1 MGFNIVLSS
10 PSGAGKTTIT
20 KKLSQKYPNIKI
32 SISHTTRKPR
42 PNEIDGVDY
51 HFVSQLEFEELI
63 KKNNFYEHA
72 KIFDN
77 YYGTSKNSVNKL
89 HQENYDVVFDIDW
102 QGTKQLS
109 KFKELNLI
117 KIFILPP
124 DKDELKK
131 RLINRNQDNNKV
143 VEKRLKQYE
152 SDVRH
157 WFDYDY
163 VVINNDLES
172 CFRQI
177 EKIITTYKKDKMSF
191 I

>member
-51 HFVSQLEFEELI
+51 HFVTREEFEKLI
-63 KKNNFYEHA
+63 QKNNFYEHA

-89 HQENYDVVFDIDW
+89 HQGNYDVVFDIDW

-109 KFKELNLI
+109 QFEELNLI

-124 DKDELKK
+124 DKKELKK
-131 RLINRNQDNNKV
+131 RLINRNQDNNKI

-152 SDVRH
+152 TDIQH

-177 EKIITTYKKDKMSF
+177 EKIIEYHKKEKMSF

>member
-51 HFVSQLEFEELI
+51 HFVSQEEFEKLI

-131 RLINRNQDNNKV
+131 RLINRNQDNNEV

-152 SDVRH
+152 NDVRH